1 MEMRKKRVDMIIK
14 EVGIKNV
21 KKKEAGMKKKE
32 DMTEE
37 EKKEEEEA
45 WRKELEEELCGTDDN
60 PRTDIW
66 EGWPGL

>member
-45 WRKELEEELCGTDDN
+45 RRKEIEELILGTEEN

-66 EGWPGL
+66 RNY